1 MFATLFVS
9 TLAVLPVA
17 LAGHPVS
24 AQDLADVTCG
34 IKTFGRK
41 SNWTPARLDTVKDTF
56 GLGISDFRSQV
67 APPYVPPTDAVCRV
81 TSFANVA
88 AAVAN
93 CTDIVLDGITVPANT
108 TLDISKAKTNTVI
121 TFTGHTFWEFAPGA
135 ASDLLKIGGTNIT
148 IQGAACSVLDGNGA
162 AWWDGI
168 GSNGGVPK
176 PDHMITGKLL
186 GNSVVKN
193 LYIQNAPTHVFSI
206 SSAFGMW
213 MKGIV
218 IDMLDGQVILPSG
231 LAAAH
236 NTDGF
241 DVSSSTDMLIT
252 NNVVYNQDDCVA
264 ITSGGGLVVTN
275 MLCDGGHG
283 LSIGSIGGK
292 SNNTVNGVIFSNSKV
307 LNSQN
312 GARIKANSN
321 TTGIVN
327 NVTYSNIQLENISI
341 YGIDIQQDYLNGGP
355 TGIPTNGVNITNITM
370 SQIKGNV
377 IPGPGAANY
386 YLLVAN
392 ETTGKSWVFD
402 NLDVTGAGNSTCL
415 VVPPK
420 FKGCPGGSTRG

>member
-1 MFATLFVS
+1 MFAASALLVS
-9 TLAVLPVA
+9 VLGMLPVA
-17 LAGHPVS
+17 LAAEGFPVS
-24 AQDLADVTCG
+24 ASDLANVMCG
-34 IKTFGRK
+34 IKTFGRT
-41 SNWTPARLDTVKDTF
+41 SNWTPARLATVGQTF
-56 GLGISDFRSQV
+56 GLGISNFSPQS
-67 APPYVPPTDAVCRV
+67 APPYVAPTGAVCTV
-81 TSFANVA
+81 TTFANVA

-93 CTDIVLDGITVPANT
+93 CTNIVLQNITVPANT
-108 TLDISKAKTNTVI
+108 IIDLSKAKTNTVI
-121 TFTGHTFWEFAPGA
+121 TFAGRTFWEFASGA
-135 ASDLLKIGGTNIT
+135 SSDLLKIGGTNIT

-186 GNSVVKN
+186 GNSVIKN

-312 GARIKANSN
+312 GARIKANSD
-321 TTGIVN
+321 TTGSVN
-327 NVTYSNIQLENISI
+327 NVTYSNIQLANISI

-370 SQIKGNV
+370 FNISGNV
-377 IPGPGAANY
+377 IPGSSAENY

-392 ETTGKSWVFD
+392 ETSGASWVFSD
-402 NLDVTGAGNSTCL
+402 LAVTGAKNSTCL
-415 VVPPK
+415 VVPPG
-420 FKGCPGGSTRG
+420 FTGC